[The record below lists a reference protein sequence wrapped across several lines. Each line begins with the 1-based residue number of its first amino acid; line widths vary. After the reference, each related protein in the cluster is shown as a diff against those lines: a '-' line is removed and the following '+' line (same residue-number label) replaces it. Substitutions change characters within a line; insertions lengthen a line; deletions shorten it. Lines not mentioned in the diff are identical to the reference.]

1 MIAMSMFI
9 TKKILD
15 GYGLTDTQG
24 SLTVDLPRSNRI
36 CGIGYRLYGTGGSGT
51 VNITGVIS
59 KVELEAD
66 TGSKIIDMSDLDL
79 RNLMRLR
86 QKGVPQELTQTTSG
100 TTSITTEAM
109 LGRYVHD
116 KTVTLPAYKFSN
128 LQLKF
133 TFGTL
138 VATTAFATGT
148 VKLDVWTEEE
158 IVTQAD
164 IPDVELVIQKMVQ
177 ITNFTAATSG
187 DKTVQLSR
195 GHFIGALMIYAA
207 GTDGTTISSIK
218 VDLNNGSLTPFNL
231 GWLNTQN
238 RNLTRYALVGTSG
251 AAKIA
256 NVAFVD
262 FDNPDTEAVLQES
275 IYTGRNSGV
284 TAADLV
290 LTQGA
295 AQAVRVHQITFVPVA
310 AII

>member
-1 MIAMSMFI
+1 MSMFI

-24 SLTVDLPRSNRI
+24 SITVDLPRSNRI

-51 VNITGVIS
+51 VALSGLIT

-86 QKGVPQELTQTTSG
+86 QRGVPQELTQSTSAA
-100 TTSITTEAM
+100 SAVATEVM
-109 LGRYVHD
+109 LGRYFHD
-116 KTVTLPAYKFSN
+116 KTVTVPAYKFSN

-138 VATTAFATGT
+138 IATTAFATGT

-195 GHFIGALMIYAA
+195 GHFIGALMVYAD
-207 GTDGTTISSIK
+207 GTDGTTVSNIK
-218 VDLNNGSLTPFNL
+218 VDLNNGSLTPYNL

-238 RNLTRYALVGTSG
+238 RNLTRYALVDPNGSG
-251 AAKIA
+251 KIA
-256 NVAFVD
+256 HVAFVD

-284 TAADLV
+284 TAADII

-310 AII
+310 TII